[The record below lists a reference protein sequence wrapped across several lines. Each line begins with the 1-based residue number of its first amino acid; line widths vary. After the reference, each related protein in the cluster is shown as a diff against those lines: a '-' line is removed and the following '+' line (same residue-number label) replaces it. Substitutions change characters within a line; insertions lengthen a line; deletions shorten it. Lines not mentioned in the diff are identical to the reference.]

1 MTRPTAI
8 ILRLQGSL
16 ARIDELKRQ
25 HEDLPEPLQALH
37 SEHDDVQ
44 AQIQQLEEDI
54 KEAQIEQ
61 RSAEGEVEDQQQKAD
76 HYQEQISQVQ
86 TQREYGAL
94 LTEIDTSKGK
104 AKESE
109 ERALAA
115 GERLEAANTQLEE
128 LRAKF
133 DELSKDFEAKRADW
147 EKNKPAVLEEIE
159 AEQAEVDS
167 LEKELSPQ
175 VRAVFRRLYE
185 RHDGR
190 PIAQVI
196 SVERLNKRA
205 PAMWRC
211 SECNYSVR
219 PQLVVEAKTS
229 EELALCER
237 CQKILVVEDDDSGDD
252 DEE

>member
-1 MTRPTAI
+1 MTRPTAT

-25 HEDLPEPLQALH
+25 HEALPEPLQALQN
-37 SEHDDVQ
+37 EHHEVQ
-44 AQIQQLEEDI
+44 AQIEQLESDI
-54 KEAQIEQ
+54 QEAKLEQ

-76 HYQEQISQVQ
+76 QYQEQISQVQ

-115 GERLEAANTQLEE
+115 GERLEAATAQLEE
-128 LRAKF
+128 LRGKFEELSSEF
-133 DELSKDFEAKRADW
+133 DEKRADW
-147 EKNKPAVLEEIE
+147 EKNKPAVLEEIAGAQSDVE
-159 AEQAEVDS
+159 A
-167 LEKELSPQ
+167 LENELSPQ
-175 VRAVFRRLYE
+175 VRAIFRRLYE

-190 PIAQVI
+190 PIARVI

-205 PAMWRC
+205 AAMWRC
-211 SECNYSVR
+211 SECNYSIR

-237 CQKILVVEDDDSGDD
+237 CQKILVVEDDDSGA
-252 DEE
+252 DEEE

>member
-25 HEDLPEPLQALH
+25 HEDLPEPLQSLH
-37 SEHDDVQ
+37 SEHQDVQ
-44 AQIQQLEEDI
+44 TQIEQLESDI
-54 KEAQIEQ
+54 QDAQLEQ

-76 HYQEQISQVQ
+76 QYQAQISQVQ

-115 GERLEAANTQLEE
+115 GERLEAASSQLDELRNKFEE
-128 LRAKF
+128 LSSEF
-133 DELSKDFEAKRADW
+133 DEKRADW
-147 EKNKPAVLEEIE
+147 EKNKPAVLEEID
-159 AEQAEVDS
+159 AEQKEVDA
-167 LEKELSPQ
+167 LENELSPQ

-196 SVERLNKRA
+196 AVERLNKRA

-229 EELALCER
+229 DELALCER
-237 CQKILVVEDDDSGDD
+237 CQKILVVEDDESGS
-252 DEE
+252 DEEE